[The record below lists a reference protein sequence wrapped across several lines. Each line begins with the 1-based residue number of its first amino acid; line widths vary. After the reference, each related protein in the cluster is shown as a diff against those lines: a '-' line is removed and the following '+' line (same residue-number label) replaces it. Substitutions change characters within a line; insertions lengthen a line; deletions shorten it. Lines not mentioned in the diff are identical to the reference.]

1 MIDTSE
7 NKINLATEGNYDID
21 NDVANRL
28 GYNLLKKGII
38 DSKTLVKAV
47 VIKRDESPHTNH
59 NGKPKRNL
67 AQILVQDFNLNHDS
81 IFREVANL
89 YAFKTLEINPEEDN
103 TELINSIK
111 KLINS
116 FDDDLKKQL
125 AAYKIIPVKYDD
137 KIKDKLILAAVDPT
151 MRVIPKIAYSMKAK
165 SYEVLYLPNER
176 YEELVGNLLPQEN
189 EYLKNIE
196 EETYNYQEVSQEGSI
211 DEGLLEVEINK
222 SALINLFEGAL
233 VEGVRKGASDI
244 HFIPLSSRETD
255 ICFRID
261 GRLNLWHR
269 QEGTLPE
276 AVIAVVKDRSRGLDR
291 FEREQGQ
298 DGFIQRDIDDHVI
311 RFRVSILPIAG
322 SEIKNRFESVVVRI
336 LDDRKVIT
344 DLDELGL
351 VGYAR
356 TAFENAISKP
366 QGMVILT
373 GPTGCGKSTTIIAAL
388 HHVMDPSLNVL
399 TVEDPIEYVIRGARQ
414 IKLSHKMNFEQAV
427 RSILRHDP
435 DVVMVGEIRDRETA
449 DIAIKL
455 ANTGH
460 LTFTTLHTNDAPSVV
475 ARLYKMGVEPFLL
488 AYAINVIVAQRL
500 VRKLCPKCKKK
511 VTDLPE
517 SFFTKLNL
525 NPHEWS
531 KYDIYEANG
540 CESCGHSGFSGRLA
554 IHETL
559 FFTKE
564 ISQLIFDA
572 GDKIDEEHLRA
583 AAKKDGMLTLRES
596 GFERVR
602 MGLTSFEEVILN
614 TTD

>member
-1 MIDTSE
+1 MTE
-7 NKINLATEGNYDID
+7 NILDIQTEKNYDID
-21 NDVANRL
+21 NDVANKL
-28 GYNLLKKGII
+28 GYILLKKGLI

-47 VIKRDESPHTNH
+47 IAKRNENLHSNG

-67 AQILVQDFNLNHDS
+67 AQILVQDFKYDHDS
-81 IFREVANL
+81 IYSEVANL
-89 YAFKTLEINPEEDN
+89 YAFKTFDIDLEADN
-103 TELINSIK
+103 SEQLDKIK
-111 KLINS
+111 KLINK
-116 FDDDLKKQL
+116 FDEDLKRQMVTHRVIPL
-125 AAYKIIPVKYDD
+125 NYDEKIPD
-137 KIKDKLILAAVDPT
+137 KIILAAVDPT
-151 MRVIPKIAYSMKAK
+151 VREIPKIAYSLNAK
-165 SYEVLYLPNER
+165 SYDVFYLPVQK
-176 YEELVGNLLPQEN
+176 YEQLIGFLIPQEN

-196 EETYNYQEVSQEGSI
+196 EETYDYSDVREEGSI

-233 VEGVRKGASDI
+233 VEAVRKGASDLHI
-244 HFIPLSSRETD
+244 IPIGSKVTD
-255 ICFRID
+255 ISLRVD
-261 GRLNLWHR
+261 GRLSLWHR
-269 QEGTLPE
+269 QENTLPE
-276 AVIAVVKDRSRGLDR
+276 AVIAVVKDRARGLDR

-298 DGFIQRDIDDHVI
+298 DGFIQREIDGHLI

-322 SEIKNRFESVVVRI
+322 SEIKNKFESVVVRV

-356 TAFENAISKP
+356 NSFEKAISKP

-399 TVEDPIEYVIRGARQ
+399 TVEDPIEYVIKGARQ
-414 IKLSHKMNFEQAV
+414 IKLSHKMNFDKAI

-475 ARLYKMGVEPFLL
+475 SRLYKMGIEPFLL

-500 VRKLCPKCKKK
+500 VRRLCQKCKKK
-511 VTDLPE
+511 TELPDE
-517 SFFTKLNL
+517 NFLKRLKLNPEVWK
-525 NPHEWS
+525 NI
-531 KYDIYEANG
+531 KVYEPNG
-540 CESCGHSGFSGRLA
+540 CERCGHTGFSGRLA

-559 FFTKE
+559 FFTKD
-564 ISQLIFDA
+564 ISQLIFNA
-572 GDKIDEEHLRA
+572 GDKIDEESIRA

-602 MGLTSFEEVILN
+602 MGLTSFEEVLSN
-614 TTD
+614 TADD